1 MTVCPGKGGKKMV
14 KRANE
19 TTSRKIDKSNKNENP
34 ALLSA
39 PSKPIPNDDL
49 IISLSDAYENKRARQ
64 VVEWEK
70 LGRQNIQRAI

>member
-1 MTVCPGKGGKKMV
+1 MV

-19 TTSRKIDKSNKNENP
+19 TTSRKIDKSNENEHP

-39 PSKPIPNDDL
+39 PPSKPNPNDDL

-70 LGRQNIQRAI
+70 LGRQELQRQRLT

>member
-1 MTVCPGKGGKKMV
+1 MV

-19 TTSRKIDKSNKNENP
+19 TTSRKTDKSNEHENP

-39 PSKPIPNDDL
+39 PPSKSNPNDDL

-64 VVEWEK
+64 VVEWEE
-70 LGRQNIQRAI
+70 LGKQNIQRAV